1 MPIDRELK
9 FVCASGT
16 EALRRSEG
24 HSGSIDLL
32 VTDVVTPG
40 VSGREPAE
48 RLIDSRPAARVLYI
62 SGYTD
67 DAIVHGGVL
76 DDEMY
81 FLQKPFTLRALAG
94 NLRAVMESPS
104 RGLPDQ

>member
-1 MPIDRELK
+1 MK

-24 HSGSIDLL
+24 HSGPIDLL

-40 VSGREPAE
+40 VSGSEPAE
-48 RLIDSRPAARVLYI
+48 RLIDYRPVARVHYF

-67 DAIVHGGVL
+67 DAIVHDGVL

-94 NLRAVMESPS
+94 NLRAVMESPP
-104 RGLPDQ
+104 RALPCQ